1 MSKRQNQSI
10 SGTIQNLTDEG
21 FDLESSF
28 KEITDN
34 SIGAGATQIRF
45 FLDPI
50 NLTLYVIDNGIGM
63 NKSGLTKLAT
73 LNDRKEVSEAKQ
85 GKYGQGV
92 KLAFAYL
99 SQLKGAITII
109 SKSEN
114 YDASK
119 EDAINQ
125 IIIDFPGGIES
136 DNYNPTGETA
146 CTPNKNLWERFAD
159 TIGNPNTGTLIKI
172 QMDKRICKE
181 LYKKIVTDSV
191 QESIIANMGLINY
204 QFLSDSNN
212 SIIVSTYE
220 VVKNN
225 EPEITLQSEYDN
237 ITEEDDAKESG
248 EDETS
253 GENISNKQVQLN
265 IEENNENFWD
275 AECSEDFDDYDVLS
289 FYPIGNLD
297 SDKVQKYK
305 CAILQNSVKDIN
317 TIIFWKGAWHII
329 TEQNVVNLSTKPTNL
344 GSDINEAAKI
354 LKSVVKSEFYINLA
368 HSDNWIE
375 THKDII
381 SYIMDCDVTEL
392 PQPSNKDPLY
402 GKLLSFIKGNYY
414 SRNGTIAL
422 NSRQKARAHSG
433 GDRAK
438 NVFEDNIIT
447 LVEYPAKADREFGVT
462 VKKYSTIEEIV
473 HSSIRNVIYFL
484 KKRWATDYNNELKR
498 LEKEKLAKIVA
509 EKQAAEAKKLAEVKK
524 LAEEEAK
531 RQADIQAKILA
542 ESAEKRKAE
551 AEEQRLAVIKAQKEA
566 EEESKRLSE
575 IEANRKSEID
585 DMTSDTSEQ
594 SQYEDN
600 SDDEEE
606 IIEQK
611 KDTKLKPQKTPR
623 SSNIA
628 TYLNKKDLLK
638 ALENWQKSN
647 LYQEE
652 LDETINYMCSEYKLY
667 TESVIEDVLR
677 ILNLKQKINHLRMEI
692 INRYKNDSD
701 RVSCGTDF
709 IKAYQTY
716 FK

>member
-531 RQADIQAKILA
+531 RQADIQAKILG

>member
-1 MSKRQNQSI
+1 MIYYICIQLNIYLTMSKRQNQSI
-10 SGTIQNLTDEG
+10 SGTIRNLTHEG

-45 FLDPI
+45 FLDPKNI
-50 NLTLYVIDNGIGM
+50 TLYVIDNGIGM

-99 SQLKGAITII
+99 SELKGAITII

-125 IIIDFPGGIES
+125 LIIDFPGGI
-136 DNYNPTGETA
+136 DTDIYNPTGETA
-146 CTPNKNLWERFAD
+146 CNANKVLWEKYAD

-172 QMDKRICKE
+172 EMDKRICKE
-181 LYKKIVTDSV
+181 LYKKIDTVFV

-253 GENISNKQVQLN
+253 EDETSCENISNKQVQLN
-265 IEENNENFWD
+265 IEEKNENFWD

-329 TEQNVVNLSTKPTNL
+329 TEQNVANLGTKPTKL
-344 GSDINEAAKI
+344 GSDINNVAKI
-354 LKSVVKSEFYINLA
+354 LKSVIKSEFCIKLA

-381 SYIMDCDVTEL
+381 SYIMDCDVTKL
-392 PQPSNKDPLY
+392 PQPSNTDPLY

-422 NSRQKARAHSG
+422 NSRQKSRAHSG
-433 GDRAK
+433 GTRSK
-438 NVFEDNIIT
+438 NLFEDNIII
-447 LVEYPAKADREFGVT
+447 LVEYSAKADREFGVT

-473 HSSIRNVIYFL
+473 HSSI
-484 KKRWATDYNNELKR
+484 
-498 LEKEKLAKIVA
+498 
-509 EKQAAEAKKLAEVKK
+509 
-524 LAEEEAK
+524 
-531 RQADIQAKILA
+531 
-542 ESAEKRKAE
+542 
-551 AEEQRLAVIKAQKEA
+551 
-566 EEESKRLSE
+566 
-575 IEANRKSEID
+575 
-585 DMTSDTSEQ
+585 
-594 SQYEDN
+594 
-600 SDDEEE
+600 
-606 IIEQK
+606 
-611 KDTKLKPQKTPR
+611 
-623 SSNIA
+623 
-628 TYLNKKDLLK
+628 
-638 ALENWQKSN
+638 
-647 LYQEE
+647 
-652 LDETINYMCSEYKLY
+652 
-667 TESVIEDVLR
+667 
-677 ILNLKQKINHLRMEI
+677 
-692 INRYKNDSD
+692 
-701 RVSCGTDF
+701 
-709 IKAYQTY
+709 
-716 FK
+716 